1 LKYNLSIKSIETAL
15 PKKYLNIKDLC
26 KKNKSWDFKK
36 IVNKTG
42 VEKIWYTPVSQT
54 ALDLAYE
61 ACKKILKKNNKNS
74 IDTLIYVTQSPDYFL
89 PTNACILQNR
99 LKLKK
104 TVSAFDINL
113 GCSGFVYALSVA
125 SSMIKSGMSKKILIV
140 CSDTY
145 TKYIKNNDR
154 TNKPIFSDGAS
165 ATLVIKSKKKLVGD
179 FLLGTDGS
187 GYKDLIVENGAFKS
201 KLNQR
206 DVKLYMDGSKIFMF
220 TLANIPL
227 NVEKLLKISKINK
240 YNIKQ
245 FFFHQGSK
253 LILESIGKALR
264 LSKEK
269 VFNNLKSLGNTVSS
283 TIPFALKQADKKK
296 IIKNNDLLFLSGF
309 GVGLSWGSCIIR
321 WRKLK

>member
-1 LKYNLSIKSIETAL
+1 MKYNLSIKSIETAL

-104 TVSAFDINL
+104 TVGAFDINL
-113 GCSGFVYALSVA
+113 GCSSFVYALSVA

-179 FLLGTDGS
+179 FLIQT
-187 GYKDLIVENGAFKS
+187 VR
-201 KLNQR
+201 Q
-206 DVKLYMDGSKIFMF
+206 
-220 TLANIPL
+220 
-227 NVEKLLKISKINK
+227 
-240 YNIKQ
+240 
-245 FFFHQGSK
+245 
-253 LILESIGKALR
+253 IL
-264 LSKEK
+264 
-269 VFNNLKSLGNTVSS
+269 
-283 TIPFALKQADKKK
+283 Q
-296 IIKNNDLLFLSGF
+296 
-309 GVGLSWGSCIIR
+309 
-321 WRKLK
+321 